1 LAESHFAARRLQ
13 SGFHADLRLLIPI
26 LVAKQRTLKQE
37 CRFSGIALHTG
48 IRAHLTLKPAAA
60 DSGYIVRRVDL
71 PGSPEIRAIADNVID
86 VRRATTLANGDA
98 VVHTVE
104 HVLAALYACGVD
116 NAYIDLDG
124 AEPPIADGSSEP
136 FVRLIDSVGTV
147 AQSTT
152 RQVCEITHPIHV
164 EMGDTTTIILP
175 DPKYRI
181 SCTISF
187 GEHVL
192 YTQFCSMPI
201 TKQTFTKDLAKARTF
216 CPDYY
221 EIESLMLA
229 GLIRGASLDNAMVF
243 KDGAIICKDGL
254 RYPDECVR
262 HKTLDIVGDL
272 SLVGC
277 RVQGHVVAV
286 RPGHPSNVALAQ
298 RIREEMELT

>member
-1 LAESHFAARRLQ
+1 L
-13 SGFHADLRLLIPI
+13 
-26 LVAKQRTLKQE
+26 AKQRTLKQE

-48 IRAHLTLKPAAA
+48 IRAHLVLKPAPK
-60 DSGYIVRRVDL
+60 DTGFVVRRTDL
-71 PGSPEIRAIADNVID
+71 PGKPEIRAIADNVID

-98 VVHTVE
+98 IVHTVE

-116 NAYIDLDG
+116 NAYIEIDG

-136 FVRLIDSVGTV
+136 FARLIDSVGTV
-147 AQSTT
+147 AQSAT
-152 RQVCEITHPIHV
+152 RQVCVITKPIHV
-164 EMGDTTTIILP
+164 EMDETTVIILP
-175 DPKYRI
+175 APRYRI

-192 YTQFCSMPI
+192 YTQFCSFPI
-201 TKQTFTKDLAKARTF
+201 TKQSFAKELAKARTF

-221 EIESLMLA
+221 EIESLMLS

-277 RVQGHVVAV
+277 RLQGHVVAV
-286 RPGHPSNVALAQ
+286 RPGHPSNVALAT
-298 RIREEMELT
+298 RIREEMGLT